1 MKNFVYYMFLM
12 MLIMVVLPLFIIKGC
27 SFAKQD
33 VAPKKP
39 LPLKR
44 QAEEIK
50 IKVYVNSEK
59 KTEEMPLEEYV
70 KGVVAAEMPAEFG
83 AEALKAQAVAARTYA
98 VGRMKGIYKSKEDI
112 HPDAHVCTDFA
123 HCQAW
128 VSKAEAFKKWG
139 AINSFKYWSKIER
152 AVKQTEGVIITYD
165 GKIINPVFHSNSGGR
180 TENAEDVWEGA
191 NEPYLKSVA
200 SSGEENSASYKNTV
214 VFKIEDFYDTIK
226 NKYSDFEIEK
236 KDILQHIKIIDYT
249 EGNRVRN
256 IRVGNI
262 SMKGTEFRTLFSL
275 KSANFKLENEG
286 EDSISITTLGNGHG
300 AGMSQWG
307 ANYLSVGGGSYEEIL
322 KYYYRGVDLAQLNIN
337 DT

>member
-12 MLIMVVLPLFIIKGC
+12 MLIMVILPLFIIKGC
-27 SFAKQD
+27 SFAKHD
-33 VAPKKP
+33 AAKKP
-39 LPLKR
+39 SPLKE
-44 QAEEIK
+44 QAEEVK
-50 IKVYVNSEK
+50 IKVYVDSAK
-59 KTEEMPLEEYV
+59 RTEEMPLEDYV

-98 VGRMKGIYKSKEDI
+98 VGRMKGICKSKEDV
-112 HPDAHVCTDFA
+112 HPDAHVCTSFA

-128 VSKAEAFKKWG
+128 VSKAEASKKWG
-139 AINSFKYWSKIER
+139 VINSFKYWSKIER
-152 AVKQTEGVIITYD
+152 AVKETEGVIITYD

-191 NEPYLKSVA
+191 SEPYLKSVV
-200 SSGEENSASYKNTV
+200 SSGEENSSYYKNTV
-214 VFKIEDFYDTIK
+214 IFKIEDFCEIIK
-226 NKYSDFEIEK
+226 NKYSGFEIEQK
-236 KDILQHIKIIDYT
+236 NILEHIKIIDYT

-256 IRVGNI
+256 IQVGNI
-262 SMKGTEFRTLFSL
+262 SMKGTEFRALFSL

-322 KYYYRGVDLAQLNIN
+322 KYYYRGVELVPLNVN
-337 DT
+337 EL